1 MLGLAF
7 ASRRRL
13 HTVAPGRQLAALLCA
28 PRPRRAVR
36 RLAPNARGSFWMAR
50 CASGRPLDSPP
61 HPQAARATLLLARSE
76 RACADRPRLSR
87 IRQQSPS
94 SVPSS
99 VGTWAGKGI
108 SLPGKALRVSGE
120 ILSPWR
126 PTQGAWRV
134 TELHPDA
141 TLHGQFYW

>member
-61 HPQAARATLLLARSE
+61 RPQAARATPAPSTE
-76 RACADRPRLSR
+76 RACLRRPPEAFTNTPAVTVIGGELDGNLGRERNFPSR
-87 IRQQSPS
+87 QS
-94 SVPSS
+94 
-99 VGTWAGKGI
+99 T
-108 SLPGKALRVSGE
+108 PGER
-120 ILSPWR
+120 
-126 PTQGAWRV
+126 
-134 TELHPDA
+134 
-141 TLHGQFYW
+141 